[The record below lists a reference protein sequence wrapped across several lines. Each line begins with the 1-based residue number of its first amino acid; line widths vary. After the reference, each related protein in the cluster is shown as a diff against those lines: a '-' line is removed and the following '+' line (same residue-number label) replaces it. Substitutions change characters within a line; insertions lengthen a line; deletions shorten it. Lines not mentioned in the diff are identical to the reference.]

1 MDSPGTLLR
10 KYRLLPKH
18 SWGQN
23 FLGDAG
29 ILSRIAAAC
38 GLRAGDT
45 VVELGAG
52 LGHLTEQLLA
62 TGARVI
68 AVERDREMAAVLR
81 EVFGDRPG
89 LTIVEANATTCSIR
103 ELAGVPCA
111 VVGNLPYHLSSEII
125 FHCLAQRADITR
137 MVFTLQ
143 AEFAERL
150 AAGPGSR
157 TYGILSV
164 QAQALCEVSLLFKI
178 AAGAFHPKP
187 EVDSAVVYLVPL
199 SQPRCPLAGTPIF
212 ERTVRAAFAHRRKT
226 LQNSLTGS
234 GMLGAKEALTA
245 AGIDPTRRA
254 ETVSVEE
261 FGRLAT
267 ALAERADPTDR

>member
-1 MDSPGTLLR
+1 MDAPGSLLR
-10 KYRLLPKH
+10 RYRLLPKR

-23 FLGDAG
+23 FLGDPN
-29 ILSRIAAAC
+29 ILARIAEAC
-38 GLRAGDT
+38 ALIAGDT
-45 VVELGAG
+45 AVELGAG
-52 LGHLTEQLLA
+52 LGHLTDQLLA
-62 TGARVI
+62 TGAKVV

-81 EVFGDRPG
+81 EVFPDQPR
-89 LTIVEANATTCSIR
+89 LTIVEANAATCDIR
-103 ELAGVPCA
+103 ELAGGPCV

-125 FHCLAQRADITR
+125 FHCLAQRADIKR

-164 QAQALCEVSLLFKI
+164 QAQSTCEVRLLFRV

-187 EVDSAVVYLVPL
+187 EVDSAVVSLVPL
-199 SQPRCPLAGTPIF
+199 AAPRTALAGTPLF
-212 ERTVRAAFAHRRKT
+212 ERTVRAAFGHRRKT

-234 GMLGAKEALTA
+234 GMKGVKEALAA

-261 FGRLAT
+261 FGKLAT
-267 ALAERADPTDR
+267 ELAQQQ

>member
-1 MDSPGTLLR
+1 LDSPGTLLR
-10 KYRLLPKH
+10 KYRLLPKR

-23 FLGDAG
+23 FLGDPN
-29 ILSRIAAAC
+29 ILGRIAEAC
-38 GLRAGDT
+38 EVRPGDT

-52 LGHLTEQLLA
+52 LGHLTDQLLA
-62 TGARVI
+62 TGAKVV

-81 EVFGDRPG
+81 EVFADRPG
-89 LTIVEANATTCSIR
+89 LTLVEANATTCDIR
-103 ELAGVPCA
+103 ELAGARCA

-164 QAQALCEVSLLFKI
+164 QAQSLCEVHALFKI

-187 EVDSAVVYLVPL
+187 DVDSAVVALVPL
-199 SQPRCPLAGTPIF
+199 AAPRTPLAGTPLF
-212 ERTVRAAFAHRRKT
+212 ERTVRAAFGHRRKT
-226 LQNSLTGS
+226 LQNSLAGS
-234 GMLGAKEALTA
+234 GMQGVKEALA
-245 AGIDPTRRA
+245 AAEIDPTRRA

-267 ALAERADPTDR
+267 ALAERQ

>member
-1 MDSPGTLLR
+1 MDSPGTVLR

-23 FLGDAG
+23 FLGDPHTLG
-29 ILSRIAAAC
+29 RIAAAC
-38 GLRAGDT
+38 ELRVGDA

-62 TGARVI
+62 TGARVV
-68 AVERDREMAAVLR
+68 AVERDRELAAVLR
-81 EVFGDRPG
+81 DVFQDRPG
-89 LTIVEANATTCSIR
+89 LTVVEANATTCSIR
-103 ELAGVPCA
+103 ELAGLPCA

-143 AEFAERL
+143 SEFAGRL

-157 TYGILSV
+157 TYGVLSV
-164 QAQALCEVSLLFKI
+164 QAQSLCEVRLLFKI

-187 EVDSAVVYLVPL
+187 EVDSAVVSLVPL
-199 SQPRCPLAGTPIF
+199 AAPRTPLAGTPHF

-226 LQNSLTGS
+226 VQNSLTGS
-234 GMLGAKEALTA
+234 GLQGVKEALAA
-245 AGIDPTRRA
+245 AGIEPTRRA

-267 ALAERADPTDR
+267 ALAERES

>member
-1 MDSPGTLLR
+1 MDSPGSLLR
-10 KYRLLPKH
+10 RHRLLPKR

-23 FLGDAG
+23 FLGDPS
-29 ILSRIAAAC
+29 ILSRIAEAC
-38 GLRAGDT
+38 DLAPGDT

-68 AVERDREMAAVLR
+68 AVERDRELAAVLR
-81 EVFGDRPG
+81 EVFQDLPG
-89 LTIVEANATTCSIR
+89 VTIVEANAATCNLR
-103 ELAGVPCA
+103 ALASGRCTVA
-111 VVGNLPYHLSSEII
+111 GNLPYHLSSEII
-125 FHCLAQRADITR
+125 FHCLAQRSDIAK

-143 AEFAERL
+143 AEFADRL

-164 QAQALCEVSLLFKI
+164 QAQALCEVRSLFKI

-187 EVDSAVVYLVPL
+187 EVDSAVVSLVPL
-199 SQPRCPLAGTPIF
+199 AIPRTPLAGTPLF
-212 ERTVRAAFAHRRKT
+212 ERTVRGAFGHRRKT
-226 LQNSLTGS
+226 LQNSLVGS
-234 GMLGAKEALTA
+234 GIQGAREALAA
-245 AGIDPTRRA
+245 AGIDPARRA

-267 ALAERADPTDR
+267 ALAELADPTNR

>member
-10 KYRLLPKH
+10 KHHLLPKR

-23 FLGDAG
+23 FLGDPNLLA
-29 ILSRIAAAC
+29 RIAAAC
-38 GLRAGDT
+38 KLHPGDT

-62 TGARVI
+62 TGAKVI
-68 AVERDREMAAVLR
+68 AVERDRELAAVLR
-81 EVFGDRPG
+81 EVFADRPG
-89 LTIVEANATTCSIR
+89 LTLVEANATTCSIR

-143 AEFAERL
+143 AEFADRL

-164 QAQALCEVSLLFKI
+164 QAQALCEVRLLFRV

-187 EVDSAVVYLVPL
+187 EVDSAVVSLVPL
-199 SQPRCPLAGTPIF
+199 ATPRAPFAGTPLF

-226 LQNSLTGS
+226 LQNSLTGA
-234 GMLGAKEALTA
+234 GLTGVKEALAT
-245 AGIDPTRRA
+245 AGIEPTRRA

-261 FGRLAT
+261 FGELAA
-267 ALAERADPTDR
+267 ALAER